1 MDTCSKIAPPCSLPR
16 ASLLIIS
23 RTRKSVDLTRLPL
36 PPSKS
41 SSNPSPA
48 AGGGKTAD
56 AAAVSSEN
64 VEYSSREVKPSAL
77 ILQDLLRAHS
87 IFLLHHDSSLSALF
101 MRSKRTKFSSV
112 LGRYWDQFLSTW
124 NVLLHGNPIRNILGG
139 VRIAACGELGMGVGE
154 EERGSGEREVLE
166 GLVGRI
172 DGLVDLVVSKF
183 GSPEAEARTGGKE
196 QKQSQDVAV
205 DQPWMGAGHDVGAE
219 DGAIFLG
226 VGALSRHSL
235 RDITYWME
243 DMFTWGET
251 AYGVIDSP
259 TATRTRH
266 KRAKTA
272 DPKAVLSKH
281 VQDLGTRHVASSSDA
296 GSDPKPVSEPSSGE
310 LAEAGGMDKFMN
322 YLKLGYGTS
331 WSLGGTPLPG
341 SPDESVRSSE
351 NTASSPKP
359 RKVVSTGHYLIGL
372 IGDIEEVDS
381 ESEPQVAHT
390 SGDGDDEE
398 GEANSRTS
406 LRTVTVELEPRGE
419 GPFESETTKDSGGRD
434 PELATSTSEAD
445 KIVAGIPG
453 THFESLDQN
462 QAHRLRVVVYVNRP
476 FMFTFLFQLH
486 ADSLSFDALY
496 RSLHYQLA
504 PLKKQLLSSSAYRP
518 GKPEGNS
525 AASHIYD
532 LVWDPRALTIHS
544 TIPNIPEPST
554 PGTSNL
560 PTEQAPWGRVEALN
574 THTQLLA
581 SYAASRNDD
590 TEIERTCKTS
600 RGWWIVWSRILERET
615 LQAGSSSR
623 SRSRVTSET
632 SSDDGESNSS
642 DGPASQELAV
652 AKEIVLIRKA
662 GDHDGGSIRSISSS
676 YMGGSSGGGGWADGA
691 SRLAQG
697 IGVDTRKYIE
707 GLLSLNR

>member
-1 MDTCSKIAPPCSLPR
+1 
-16 ASLLIIS
+16 
-23 RTRKSVDLTRLPL
+23 
-36 PPSKS
+36 
-41 SSNPSPA
+41 
-48 AGGGKTAD
+48 
-56 AAAVSSEN
+56 
-64 VEYSSREVKPSAL
+64 
-77 ILQDLLRAHS
+77 
-87 IFLLHHDSSLSALF
+87 
-101 MRSKRTKFSSV
+101 MRSKRAKFSSV

-124 NVLLHGNPIRNILGG
+124 NVLLHGNPIRSILGG

-183 GSPEAEARTGGKE
+183 GSPEAEGRTGGKE
-196 QKQSQDVAV
+196 HKQSPEVA
-205 DQPWMGAGHDVGAE
+205 DNRPWIGAGHDLGAE

-243 DMFTWGET
+243 DMYTWGEA

-272 DPKAVLSKH
+272 GPRAVPTKH
-281 VQDLGTRHVASSSDA
+281 VQDQGTRNAASSSDG
-296 GSDPKPVSEPSSGE
+296 GSATKPASEPSSGE

-341 SPDESVRSSE
+341 SPDESVRGSE
-351 NTASSPKP
+351 NSASSPKS
-359 RKVVSTGHYLIGL
+359 RNVVSTGHYLIGL
-372 IGDIEEVDS
+372 MGDIEEVDS
-381 ESEPQVAHT
+381 ESDPQVAHT

-398 GEANSRTS
+398 REANSRTS
-406 LRTVTVELEPRGE
+406 LRTLTVELEPRGE
-419 GPFESETTKDSGGRD
+419 GPLESETTKGSGD
-434 PELATSTSEAD
+434 HDAELATSTSEAD

-453 THFESLDQN
+453 THFESLN
-462 QAHRLRVVVYVNRP
+462 QTKAHRLRVVVYVNRP

-486 ADSLSFDALY
+486 TDTLSFDALY

-504 PLKKQLLSSSAYRP
+504 PLKKPLLSSSAYRP
-518 GKPEGNS
+518 GRPEGNS
-525 AASHIYD
+525 IASHIYD
-532 LVWDPRALTIHS
+532 LIWDPRALTIHS

-560 PTEQAPWGRVEALN
+560 PTEQAPWTRVEALN

-623 SRSRVTSET
+623 SRSRVTSRA

-642 DGPASQELAV
+642 EGPPSQELAV